1 MNFQLISDVHGRFS
15 KVEWDNSADIILAA
29 GDISENI
36 EEGHKFLRT
45 APAPVLFIP
54 GNHEYYNGDYLE
66 RQDRMKELCET
77 SNGQVTYLDQEV
89 AIIDDTRIIATTL
102 WSNFGN
108 LDPILVESAYGLMN
122 DYKKI
127 RTTNYNKNKNMA
139 EHIENLKNIHLERR
153 KKIYMDGG
161 MHGKKIEDLFYVRN
175 KNSELEF
182 NIDSMDNFDT
192 NKFSPFFSYFL
203 NKKSTLWLENALSQP
218 FNGKTIVMTHHA
230 PSRVALSLG
239 DYLANPLGLGFGN
252 ILLKKM
258 LTHKIGAYTTSM
270 EKMVMKYDI
279 DSWVHG
285 HFHEFM
291 NYRLGTANVICN
303 PTGNRTTPMTGY
315 DTYIFTTNPI
325 EKKIA
330 LNFSLNKYLNILMSI
345 KNWLH
350 YEIKEQTDF
359 DNLNYSCVLDAIW
372 DEINI
377 IILNLCSLPKQEIPE
392 DFFVDLNN
400 PIYSNEYLS
409 SPSKIL
415 KYQEINLGLTLLL
428 DRVNDILPLIS
439 KWKNLLSI

>member
-15 KVEWDNSADIILAA
+15 KVQWDNNADIILAA

-54 GNHEYYNGDYLE
+54 GNHEYYNGDFWE
-66 RQDRMKELCET
+66 RQERMRELCAT
-77 SNGQVTYLDQEV
+77 SDGKVTYLDKEV
-89 AIIDDTRIIATTL
+89 AIIDDTRIVATTL

-127 RTTNYNKNKNMA
+127 KTSVYNKNKNII
-139 EHIENLKNIHLERR
+139 EHIENLKDIHLERR
-153 KKIYMDGG
+153 KKLYIDGG
-161 MHGKKIEDLFYVRN
+161 MQGKRIEELFYLRN
-175 KNSELEF
+175 KNLNLNF
-182 NIDSMDNFDT
+182 NVDTMDNFDS
-192 NKFSPFFSYFL
+192 NKFSPFYSYLF
-203 NKKSTLWLENALSQP
+203 NKQSTVWLENALSEP
-218 FNGKTIVMTHHA
+218 FSGKTVVMTHHA

-239 DYLANPLGLGFGN
+239 DYLANPLGYGFGN
-252 ILLKKM
+252 VLLKKM

-270 EKMVMKYDI
+270 EKMAMKYNI

-303 PTGNRTTPMTGY
+303 PTGNKTSPMTGY
-315 DTYIFTTNPI
+315 DTYMFTTNSV
-325 EKKIA
+325 EKQIA
-330 LNFSLNKYLNILMSI
+330 LHFSLNKYLSILMSI
-345 KNWLH
+345 KNWLS

-359 DNLNYSCVLDAIW
+359 DHLNYSCILDAVW
-372 DEINI
+372 DEVNI
-377 IILNLCSLPKQEIPE
+377 IILNLCSLPKQEIPD

-400 PIYSNEYLS
+400 PIYSNEHLS
-409 SPSKIL
+409 VPSKIL
-415 KYQEINLGLTLLL
+415 KYKEIDLGLHLLL
-428 DRVNDILPLIS
+428 ERVNNIIPLIS
-439 KWKNLLSI
+439 KWKKMVS